1 MKITAMEISE
11 GAEASMKVGDVVNFS
26 FPQTIKVTN
35 GDAFLEY
42 VQFFYGGI
50 FFCDNR
56 VGRNSIYTI
65 GWRFGVQKTLGA

>member
-1 MKITAMEISE
+1 MRASDDTEIE
-11 GAEASMKVGDVVNFS
+11 FFIGAWSIGVIEVFQNL
-26 FPQTIKVTN
+26 
-35 GDAFLEY
+35 LEY
-42 VQFFYGGI
+42 GLLFYGGI